1 MAPAAPARACSAP
14 RPHVDRSAMSDF
26 SACFLLVFGQ
36 LAVGGLAALAVPP
49 FAVLERGFYK
59 SSAGV
64 FLASAVVYLVG
75 RARLA
80 AGAGGMTAGTL
91 VELALW
97 LVFVVAASLYMA
109 SLWGD

>member
-1 MAPAAPARACSAP
+1 MPDVA
-14 RPHVDRSAMSDF
+14 DF

-64 FLASAVVYLVG
+64 FVACAVLYLSATLDLAVRG
-75 RARLA
+75 RITI
-80 AGAGGMTAGTL
+80 GYG
-91 VELALW
+91 EIALW
-97 LVFVVAASLYMA
+97 SAFTIAQAGYLA
-109 SLWGD
+109 SLWGEVARRCELGAPRAMRG